1 MKRWILG
8 VTALCLTF
16 GVAGSAIA
24 AEEVFRIEM
33 GKSKSASERELRQRV
48 EMLER
53 AVEQLQ
59 RKVFDLQRTPEYREP
74 EYHRPI
80 FSKMTTCYL
89 KTPFDGTFMATE
101 PTETAARART
111 LTKCNDKLNG
121 GSIFC
126 KESEIKCGQ

>member
-1 MKRWILG
+1 MKRWIFSL
-8 VTALCLTF
+8 TALALF
-16 GVAGSAIA
+16 ASFAAPASAEDI
-24 AEEVFRIEM
+24 FRIDM

-59 RKVFDLQRTPEYREP
+59 RKVFDLQRTPDYREP
-74 EYHRPI
+74 DYRG
-80 FSKMTTCYL
+80 KMNTCYL

-101 PTETAARART
+101 PTETAARARA
-111 LTKCNDKLNG
+111 LGKCNEKLK

-126 KESEIKCGQ
+126 KESELKCGQ

>member
-8 VTALCLTF
+8 VTALATLAAF
-16 GVAGSAIA
+16 AAAKPAA

-33 GKSKSASERELRQRV
+33 GKSKNYSERELRLRV

-59 RKVFDLQRTPEYREP
+59 RKVFDLQT
-74 EYHRPI
+74 RPGYEDTRY
-80 FSKMTTCYL
+80 KMTTCYL

-101 PTETAARART
+101 PTETAAKART
-111 LTKCNDKLNG
+111 LEKCNQKANG
-121 GSIFC
+121 SKSIFC
-126 KESEIKCGQ
+126 KEEELKCGQ